1 VIIPRADISWQTA
14 LANSAVSAAED
25 VRSAVRAARTAE
37 NAKAAASAAAYA
49 AQTICDAG
57 GFPTIDEARGAQTR
71 ASIAQSHA
79 FHAAVVEH
87 EAKAVKRR
95 ATLALAHD
103 VKCWNVHRKREML
116 QACIAHAR
124 SQLESTRRAVDAW
137 SCLRDG
143 FIGSSVIPSAQTRKA
158 TAPPAASLIPTFRT
172 PLVRADIIH
181 TMGNSGTA
189 SSHSEFE
196 SPFMQSTQ
204 TPALSVDTLGAG
216 VFGDLLG
223 FSKASS
229 SLGSSHQQRQN
240 SLRGTSSASFG
251 VAHHGSAS
259 DEFNY
264 IDPSEAQPREME
276 CEQDDAFATIY
287 QDTAERPVIVAVEHN
302 ILGYNMNPEQP
313 AAARNVNIARAPD
326 YKSYEEN
333 EVLPFAQPVLA
344 MVTATA
350 APVNEFTMPTDGIG
364 PADER
369 KNVANNDDDMLSSSM
384 QSLVDGLITWGG
396 QFEGEDILPTG
407 MAASIAFESNDA
419 MNVESSFS

>member
-1 VIIPRADISWQTA
+1 
-14 LANSAVSAAED
+14 VSAAED

-49 AQTICDAG
+49 AQSICDAG
-57 GFPTIDEARGAQTR
+57 GFPTIDDARAAQTR

-116 QACIAHAR
+116 QSCIAHAR

-158 TAPPAASLIPTFRT
+158 APSAAAAIPSFRT
-172 PLVRADIIH
+172 TLVRADIIP
-181 TMGNSGTA
+181 TQGNSGSA
-189 SSHSEFE
+189 YSHSEFE
-196 SPFMQSTQ
+196 SPYLQPTQ
-204 TPALSVDTLGAG
+204 TPAAVDTLGDG

-229 SLGSSHQQRQN
+229 SSGYSSRQRQN
-240 SLRGTSSASFG
+240 IQPEASSSSFG
-251 VAHHGSAS
+251 VVQQGSS
-259 DEFNY
+259 SEEFNS

-287 QDTAERPVIVAVEHN
+287 QDTAEKPVIVAVEHN
-302 ILGYNMNPEQP
+302 ILAYRNNPEHP
-313 AAARNVNIARAPD
+313 AVGRSVNIARASD
-326 YKSYEEN
+326 HKSYEED
-333 EVLPFAQPVLA
+333 EVLPFAQPVLPL
-344 MVTATA
+344 VTATA
-350 APVNEFTMPTDGIG
+350 APVEEFTMPTDGICA
-364 PADER
+364 ADER
-369 KNVANNDDDMLSSSM
+369 KKGASNDDDMLSSSM
-384 QSLVDGLITWGG
+384 QSLVDGLMTWGG
-396 QFEGEDILPTG
+396 QFEGEDVLPTG
-407 MAASIAFESNDA
+407 MAASIAFESSDA
-419 MNVESSFS
+419 MNAESSFS